1 MAVTTQI
8 VRATQG
14 HVGYALDDA
23 YIHMAIAR
31 NLAQHGSWGI
41 TAGQFASA
49 SSSPLWTALLG
60 VAFSIAGVHDLVP
73 LMLNVVAAVA
83 LIAAAARVL
92 RTERFTS
99 LEQFAALGALVLLTP
114 MVPMVWIGMEHSLNN
129 LVVLLLVW
137 AAVDQARPR
146 PRFHP
151 AAFLALASLAP
162 AIRLE
167 GLFVVAGCA
176 AVLVVAR
183 RWTIAVVS
191 SVLAAATLVG
201 IGMWN
206 VSHGW
211 FFLPASVMMKQT
223 VLPSASGSLGGTL
236 LWSILHSYPP
246 VVFIGLFVVGAGLL
260 AHSWHTQRTLNAAP
274 WLTVF
279 VVASLLHLT
288 LARFGFLYRYE
299 SYLMVIG
306 TVGVALAV
314 HQNAAA
320 IARGLRIVAA
330 ADVVA
335 VVAATGV
342 IAGGERTLHSN
353 AVLIN
358 TAGHIYRQQRQMGRF
373 VSAYYNGQAVALNDI
388 GAVSYSASARVYDL
402 AGLGSLEAATAR
414 RDDTF
419 DAAFINGWLVGGHVP
434 LAIVYDFWYP
444 KERRFY
450 DRWVRVGRWI
460 TDNQDELTEG
470 AVTFYAPDAT
480 AAGRLRANLV
490 KFEPLL
496 PPGVVVELSE
506 RQAALQDQAHVR

>member
-1 MAVTTQI
+1 
-8 VRATQG
+8 
-14 HVGYALDDA
+14 
-23 YIHMAIAR
+23 
-31 NLAQHGSWGI
+31 
-41 TAGQFASA
+41 
-49 SSSPLWTALLG
+49 
-60 VAFSIAGVHDLVP
+60 
-73 LMLNVVAAVA
+73 
-83 LIAAAARVL
+83 
-92 RTERFTS
+92 
-99 LEQFAALGALVLLTP
+99 
-114 MVPMVWIGMEHSLNN
+114 
-129 LVVLLLVW
+129 
-137 AAVDQARPR
+137 
-146 PRFHP
+146 
-151 AAFLALASLAP
+151 
-162 AIRLE
+162 
-167 GLFVVAGCA
+167 
-176 AVLVVAR
+176 
-183 RWTIAVVS
+183 
-191 SVLAAATLVG
+191 
-201 IGMWN
+201 
-206 VSHGW
+206 
-211 FFLPASVMMKQT
+211 
-223 VLPSASGSLGGTL
+223 
-236 LWSILHSYPP
+236 
-246 VVFIGLFVVGAGLL
+246 
-260 AHSWHTQRTLNAAP
+260 
-274 WLTVF
+274 
-279 VVASLLHLT
+279 
-288 LARFGFLYRYE
+288 
-299 SYLMVIG
+299 MVIG

-419 DAAFINGWLVGGHVP
+419 DAAFINGWLAGGHVP